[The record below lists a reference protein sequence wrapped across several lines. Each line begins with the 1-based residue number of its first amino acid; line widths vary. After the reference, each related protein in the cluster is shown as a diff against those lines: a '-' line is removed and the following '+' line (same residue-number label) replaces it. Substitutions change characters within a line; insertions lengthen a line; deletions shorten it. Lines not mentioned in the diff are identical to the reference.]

1 MLEWR
6 CAARGGRNRN
16 AHPRLI
22 ARGERDGA
30 NMADSSSEKVSN
42 SRQMAKDLQI
52 VHDSMLDGLG
62 QLADYFGFNQV
73 MGQLYGSLLLSA
85 EPLSLDDMMGRLG
98 ISKASVSTN
107 MRSLEHMGM
116 VRQVWVR
123 GGNGRRKYYQA
134 ETDFWQ
140 IFSNILSGREMRDVE
155 RALAVMEENRQRI
168 SNTIAELPAD
178 QQILARLYLDRITQ
192 MQALFRF
199 AQLLINSIL
208 NQVSGIDVSDVSGV
222 ELQ

>member
-1 MLEWR
+1 MAMNSSLNRSETVSDASLQQKSD
-6 CAARGGRNRN
+6 AAGVE
-16 AHPRLI
+16 RLLT
-22 ARGERDGA
+22 G
-30 NMADSSSEKVSN
+30 
-42 SRQMAKDLQI
+42 DLQI

-62 QLADYFGFNQV
+62 QLADYFGFSKV

-85 EPLSLDDMMGRLG
+85 EPLSLDDMMARLS

-107 MRSLEHMGM
+107 IRALEHMGM

-123 GGNGRRKYYQA
+123 GGSGRRKYYQA

-140 IFSNILSGREMRDVE
+140 IFSNFLSGRELRDLE
-155 RALAVMEENRQRI
+155 HALAVMEENRERI
-168 SNTIAELPAD
+168 SAALADLPPD
-178 QQILARLYLDRITQ
+178 QQILARLYLDRIAQ

-199 AQLLINSIL
+199 AQLIISSVLS
-208 NQVSGIDVSDVSGV
+208 QVSGRDVSDVSGV

>member
-1 MLEWR
+1 MSQDYDSQQS
-6 CAARGGRNRN
+6 
-16 AHPRLI
+16 
-22 ARGERDGA
+22 GERPLP
-30 NMADSSSEKVSN
+30 
-42 SRQMAKDLQI
+42 KDLQV

-62 QLADYFGFNQV
+62 QLSDYFGFSKV

-85 EPLSLDDMMGRLG
+85 EPLSLDDMMARLG

-107 MRSLEHMGM
+107 IRSLEHMGM

-123 GGNGRRKYYQA
+123 GGSGRRKYYQA

-140 IFSNILSGREMRDVE
+140 IFSNFLSGRELRDLE
-155 RALAVMEENRQRI
+155 HAQSVMEENYQRI
-168 SNTIAELPAD
+168 SASIDDLPPD
-178 QQILARLYLDRITQ
+178 QQILALLYLDRIAQ

-199 AQLLINSIL
+199 AQLIINSVM
-208 NQVSGIDVSDVSGV
+208 NQVSGIDVSAVSSV

>member
-1 MLEWR
+1 MSQ
-6 CAARGGRNRN
+6 ATNKKM
-16 AHPRLI
+16 
-22 ARGERDGA
+22 A
-30 NMADSSSEKVSN
+30 NT
-42 SRQMAKDLQI
+42 RQLANDLQI

-168 SNTIAELPAD
+168 SNSIADLPTD

>member
-1 MLEWR
+1 MKD
-6 CAARGGRNRN
+6 RGRTDINKSDQ
-16 AHPRLI
+16 LT
-22 ARGERDGA
+22 
-30 NMADSSSEKVSN
+30 
-42 SRQMAKDLQI
+42 KDLQI

-62 QLADYFGFNQV
+62 QLADYFGFSTV
-73 MGQLYGSLLLSA
+73 MGQLFGTLLLSA
-85 EPLSLDDMMGRLG
+85 KPLSLDDMTSRLD

-107 MRSLEHMGM
+107 MRSLERMGM

-123 GGNGRRKYYQA
+123 GGGGRRKYYQA

-140 IFSNILSGREMRDVE
+140 IFSNVLSGRELRDVE

-168 SNTIAELPAD
+168 SGNINDYPYDEQL
-178 QQILARLYLDRITQ
+178 LARLYLDRIAQ

-199 AQLLINSIL
+199 AQLVINSML
-208 NQVSGIDVSDVSGV
+208 NQVKSIDVSDVSGV